1 MKRLGNITTRIPLIL
16 RVVSLYVVVGLPLW
30 FAASTGQFTHRVV
43 VDSRVAVRR
52 QAVVTPLASVKT
64 GTPTAVAVPNVGIS
78 LPVIQGEYDAAKDS
92 WTLTD
97 DKAQFAA
104 MTDQPNDRAGNTFIY
119 GHNTDPVFA
128 KLSALKAGDIAEVK
142 TSNNLT
148 FRYVYTGEQI
158 VQPTNTDILN
168 AEPATP
174 RLTLMTCEGIFSQTR
189 RVMFF
194 DFKEVV

>member
-30 FAASTGQFTHRVV
+30 FAASSGQFTHRVV
-43 VDSRVAVRR
+43 VDSHVAVRR